1 METAETPRPETAKER
16 LVRTFWE
23 RHSNPKSG
31 WTRALSYPAVMVA
44 LYRHDWK
51 LLGATVLFVAVNP
64 VLFPKP
70 DPERAGDSWM
80 YRGVLG
86 ERLWMERGDK
96 RGYPNV
102 LNALNVPIFLCGLYA
117 AYRRKPRA
125 TALCTLLSAGLKFW
139 FVGEMVR
146 YYEAHREEFDS
157 PSASD

>member
-1 METAETPRPETAKER
+1 MATASTAPPDTARER

-31 WTRALSYPAVMVA
+31 WTRALSYPVLMAA

-51 LLGATVLFVAVNP
+51 LLGATILFVAVNP
-64 VLFPKP
+64 VLFAKP
-70 DPERAGDSWM
+70 DPEKAKDSWM

-86 ERLWMERGDK
+86 EQLWLERGDK

-102 LNALNVPIFLCGLYA
+102 LNALNVPVFLYGLYV
-117 AYRRKPRA
+117 AYRQKPRA
-125 TALCTLLSAGLKFW
+125 TALCALLSAGLKLR

-146 YYEAHREEFDS
+146 YYETHRNDRRGNREI
-157 PSASD
+157 A